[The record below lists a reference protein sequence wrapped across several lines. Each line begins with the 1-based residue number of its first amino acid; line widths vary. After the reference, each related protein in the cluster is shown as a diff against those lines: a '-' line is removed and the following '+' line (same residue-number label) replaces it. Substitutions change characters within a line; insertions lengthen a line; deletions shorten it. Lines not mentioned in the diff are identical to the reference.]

1 MDLHR
6 QRLNPYALVNP
17 PPPESVERF
26 PQWTHDETR
35 ELLAIRAQLDRS
47 FTETK
52 RNKPLWEAT
61 SSMLQQ
67 KGFFRTPDQ
76 CKSKW
81 KNLVTRFKVLFLSL
95 SLSLSRTIFI
105 WLVVDLMQGI
115 ESAEGEIGKQF
126 PFYEEMRRIFS
137 DRMERL
143 LVFEKEKGKGVQVR
157 IKEWEE
163 EAEEDEEEEEE
174 EGKAEESKKRR
185 KVTRK
190 KNLEGEVTD
199 ALREFMR
206 RQLEME
212 ARWAE
217 AAEAREAERRTREE
231 EWRRVMESLQEERM
245 EMEKRWREREEER
258 RAREEARAERR
269 HALVMALLDKLAQKY
284 L

>member
-6 QRLNPYALVNP
+6 QRLNPYAQVN

-81 KNLVTRFKVLFLSL
+81 KNLVTRFKVLSL
-95 SLSLSRTIFI
+95 SLSLFLSYHIYM
-105 WLVVDLMQGI
+105 VSVDLIQGI

-126 PFYEEMRRIFS
+126 PFYEQMRRIFA

-143 LVFEKEKGKGVQVR
+143 LVFEKDKGKGVQVR
-157 IKEWEE
+157 VKEWEE
-163 EAEEDEEEEEE
+163 EAEEEEEEEEEE

-190 KNLEGEVTD
+190 KNHEEEVKD

-212 ARWAE
+212 ARWAD
-217 AAEAREAERRTREE
+217 AAEAREAERRAREE

>member
-6 QRLNPYALVNP
+6 QRLNPYAQVNP
-17 PPPESVERF
+17 PPEIVERF

-81 KNLVTRFKVLFLSL
+81 KNLVTRFK
-95 SLSLSRTIFI
+95 
-105 WLVVDLMQGI
+105 GI

-143 LVFEKEKGKGVQVR
+143 IVFEKEK
-157 IKEWEE
+157 
-163 EAEEDEEEEEE
+163 
-174 EGKAEESKKRR
+174 GKAEESKKRR

-190 KNLEGEVTD
+190 KNLEEEVKD

-217 AAEAREAERRTREE
+217 AAEAREVERRAREE

-258 RAREEARAERR
+258 RAREEARSERR
-269 HALVMALLDKLAQKY
+269 HALVMALLDKLSQKF

>member
-81 KNLVTRFKVLFLSL
+81 KNLVTRFK
-95 SLSLSRTIFI
+95 
-105 WLVVDLMQGI
+105 GI

>member
-6 QRLNPYALVNP
+6 QRLNPYAQVNP
-17 PPPESVERF
+17 PPEIVERF

-81 KNLVTRFKVLFLSL
+81 KNLVTRFK
-95 SLSLSRTIFI
+95 
-105 WLVVDLMQGI
+105 GI

-143 LVFEKEKGKGVQVR
+143 IVFEKEKGKAVQVR
-157 IKEWEE
+157 VKEWEE
-163 EAEEDEEEEEE
+163 EAEEEEEEEEE

-190 KNLEGEVTD
+190 KNLEEEVKD

-217 AAEAREAERRTREE
+217 AAEAREVERRAREE

-258 RAREEARAERR
+258 RAREEARSERR
-269 HALVMALLDKLAQKY
+269 HALVMALLDKLSQKF

>member
-6 QRLNPYALVNP
+6 QRLNPYAQVN

-81 KNLVTRFKVLFLSL
+81 KNLVTRFK
-95 SLSLSRTIFI
+95 
-105 WLVVDLMQGI
+105 GI

-126 PFYEEMRRIFS
+126 PFYEEMRRIFA

-143 LVFEKEKGKGVQVR
+143 LVFEKDKGKGVQVR
-157 IKEWEE
+157 VKEWEE
-163 EAEEDEEEEEE
+163 EAEEEEEEEEE
-174 EGKAEESKKRR
+174 EGKAEESLSSFCRCFAYHQGLVSVAPA
-185 KVTRK
+185 KVT
-190 KNLEGEVTD
+190 
-199 ALREFMR
+199 
-206 RQLEME
+206 E
-212 ARWAE
+212 ACKCFFWLLPLCHLLFRL
-217 AAEAREAERRTREE
+217 
-231 EWRRVMESLQEERM
+231 SL
-245 EMEKRWREREEER
+245 
-258 RAREEARAERR
+258 ASSPI
-269 HALVMALLDKLAQKY
+269 
-284 L
+284 